1 MSNSTGKV
9 STNNR
14 LLIWKKTLP
23 DPSKNVVLS
32 VYSCYEELGGCLL
45 QGQPIAYAS
54 RSLNKAER
62 NYDQIEK
69 ELLAVVFGC
78 TLLRQFVYEYTC
90 GVITSH

>member
-1 MSNSTGKV
+1 
-9 STNNR
+9 
-14 LLIWKKTLP
+14 
-23 DPSKNVVLS
+23 
-32 VYSCYEELGGCLL
+32 L

-78 TLLRQFVYEYTC
+78 TLLRQFVYGKRVHVQSDHKPLESLFRKTLSSDPPRIQHMMLKVQKYDLDLR
-90 GVITSH
+90 